1 MRINSFYTYFC
12 SVLAINT
19 MKARLNLTIEQT
31 LLEEVKKI
39 AAQKKTSVS
48 ELVEEY
54 FKVITKPKRK
64 SLLEVLDELPK
75 IGIDA
80 NKNLGDLYFEHKMK
94 ELNNEQ

>member
-1 MRINSFYTYFC
+1 
-12 SVLAINT
+12 
-19 MKARLNLTIEQT
+19 MKARLNITIEQS
-31 LLEEVKKI
+31 LLDEVKKF

-75 IGIDA
+75 INIEDH
-80 NKNLGDLYFEHKMK
+80 KNLGDLYFEHKMK
-94 ELNNEQ
+94 ELRNEQ

>member
-75 IGIDA
+75 ISIDA

>member
-1 MRINSFYTYFC
+1 
-12 SVLAINT
+12 
-19 MKARLNLTIEQT
+19 MKARLNITIEQT

-48 ELVEEY
+48 ELVEDY

-75 IGIDA
+75 ISIDA